1 MLRSMTAY
9 SYVKKLFTS
18 VEITC
23 EIIAHNK
30 RFLDIHLKLP
40 SDFMAFDAEARKKI
54 GEKISRGALCV
65 NVLVRHLD
73 ESPAE
78 VSLDI
83 ALAKKLN
90 AAIQALALEIGCK
103 EVSDATRLNVI
114 LEEKGVLSVECKG
127 ASERYKEEFYKV
139 LDEALSK
146 LIETKK
152 IEGQVLASEFQARL
166 VTLEAI
172 IEEIQQKAK
181 GHTERSYIK
190 LKELFGKLFPEEQA
204 DDVRL
209 LKEIAIVAEKS
220 DIAEELLRFSH
231 HVSQFRKMLETQ
243 EAQGKTF
250 EFLLQ
255 ELQREINTIGSKSQD
270 VAIASLVIF
279 AKSEIEKIR
288 EQIQNVE

>member
-9 SYVKKLFTS
+9 SYVKKAFKNF
-18 VEITC
+18 EITC

-40 SDFMAFDAEARKKI
+40 SDFIAFEAETRKKI
-54 GEKISRGALCV
+54 SENISRGTLCV

-73 ESPAE
+73 ESPVE
-78 VSLDI
+78 VLLDV

-90 AAIQALALEIGCK
+90 QAIQTLALEIGCK
-103 EVSDATRLNVI
+103 EIPDATRLHVI
-114 LEEKGVLSVECKG
+114 LEETGVLSVASKG
-127 ASERYKEEFYKV
+127 ASEQYQEEFYQV
-139 LDEALSK
+139 LNEAVSR
-146 LIETKK
+146 LIEMKK
-152 IEGQVLASEFQARL
+152 REGEVLAREFQARL
-166 VTLEAI
+166 ITLETI

-181 GHTERSYIK
+181 GHTERSYTK
-190 LKELFGKLFPEEQA
+190 LKELFGKLFPVEQA
-204 DDVRL
+204 DDIRL

-220 DIAEELLRFSH
+220 DIAEEILRFSH
-231 HVSQFRKMLETQ
+231 HISQFRKMLESQ

-270 VAIASLVIF
+270 VDIASLVIF